1 MKPVKQVTI
10 TEQRG
15 RWASELGDPGKG
27 HGVCRLPEASQ
38 GLALRPSERVGGQ
51 QHLPSHVHPLHTLER
66 GPGSLV
72 YRLWGSREPCTK
84 M

>member
-1 MKPVKQVTI
+1 MGALRPY
-10 TEQRG
+10 
-15 RWASELGDPGKG
+15 DPRSMPPW
-27 HGVCRLPEASQ
+27 CLDQ

>member
-1 MKPVKQVTI
+1 MAGSR
-10 TEQRG
+10 RG
-15 RWASELGDPGKG
+15 RD
-27 HGVCRLPEASQ
+27 Q